1 MGKKLGTLEERLLRT
16 LEQAKWKCMGYSGS
30 ASDPKEP
37 PPYCRPGWVWHF
49 GTRAQLA
56 DGVYDLRASFTFL
69 AKERANRNSA
79 RASLS
84 RAVNSLIRR
93 GILERLSLAP
103 LQDYDSDAAVLVV
116 RQQDRSFLQ
125 VKGKVNRFV
134 RRGQVK

>member
-1 MGKKLGTLEERLLRT
+1 MGKKLGTLQKRLLRT
-16 LEQAKWKCMGYSGS
+16 LEQAKWKCIGYSGS

-37 PPYCRPGWVWHF
+37 APYCFPGWVWHF

-56 DGVYDLRASFTFL
+56 EGVYDLRASFAFL
-69 AKERANRNSA
+69 AKGRANRNSA

-84 RAVNSLIRR
+84 RAVNSLIRS
-93 GILERLSLAP
+93 GFLERLSLVP
-103 LQDYDSDAAVLVV
+103 LQAYDSDADALIV
-116 RQQDRSFLQ
+116 RQQDRGFLQ